1 MVILMK
7 STVTIGVCVK
17 NCASTVQEAI
27 ESIIAQDYPHE
38 LMEII
43 IVDGYSNDET
53 VRIIKGVLQNQDI
66 KASIFYEKK
75 GLGYARQI
83 VVDNAVGDFIIW
95 VDGDM
100 ILPKDFVRKQVE
112 FMERNPDVG
121 IAKGRYGIIK
131 ENTIVAN
138 LENIEFVMTF
148 SKHNEKAFM
157 PLGTSGC
164 IYRIKA
170 IKHIGGFDENFKGV
184 GEDTDIEY
192 RIKTAGWNLRI
203 SPAYLYERRR
213 KTWHALWKEY
223 LWHGKGA
230 FYIYKKNRKIIVT
243 PKMIPL
249 IILIK
254 KLIQI
259 PYAYRLTRQKAVI
272 LLPFH
277 YVFKRTAWLFGFLT
291 EYISNL
297 KANST

>member
-1 MVILMK
+1 MTHNLK
-7 STVTIGVCVK
+7 VTIGLCVK
-17 NCASTVQEAI
+17 NAEKTIKETLR
-27 ESIIAQDYPHE
+27 SIIEQNFPRE
-38 LMEII
+38 LMELI
-43 IVDGYSNDET
+43 IVDGCSKDKTLSLIEKELLKADMKS
-53 VRIIKGVLQNQDI
+53 RIFIEN
-66 KASIFYEKK
+66 K

-83 VVDNAVGDFIIW
+83 VANNATGDYIIW

-100 ILPKDFVRKQVE
+100 ILPRNFVKQQVE
-112 FMERNPDVG
+112 FMERNPKVG

-131 ENTIVAN
+131 ENSIVAN

-148 SKHNEKAFM
+148 SKQNDTASM
-157 PLGTSGC
+157 SLGTSGC
-164 IYRIKA
+164 IYRIGA
-170 IKHIGGFDENFKGV
+170 INQVGGFDENIKGV

-192 RIKTAGWNLRI
+192 RIKTAGWNLCI
-203 SPAYLYERRR
+203 SPAYFYERRR

-223 LWHGKGA
+223 FWHGKGA
-230 FYIYKKNRKIIVT
+230 FYIYKKNPKTIIA

-259 PYAYRLTRQKAVI
+259 PYTYRLTRQKAAI

-277 YVFKRTAWLFGFLT
+277 YIFKRTAWLFGFLT

-297 KANST
+297 KANFM